1 MGMCRGL
8 FLHYCVLWGRT
19 KLWGAWVPKWT
30 ISTQLG
36 RDRYVIQLFFCCF
49 LFENMCCIRDSESDL
64 ICTGFFI
71 ISPIP
76 TDLMTI
82 IVFFLISVRPFRS
95 SRIIFLFYEVIYRKR
110 DLFLHYKCYFLVS
123 ISFSSW
129 SFCICFLVLSVHH
142 REHDVQFFL
151 NKSLITYQ
159 KNKC

>member
-1 MGMCRGL
+1 
-8 FLHYCVLWGRT
+8 
-19 KLWGAWVPKWT
+19 
-30 ISTQLG
+30 
-36 RDRYVIQLFFCCF
+36 
-49 LFENMCCIRDSESDL
+49 MCCIRDSKSDL

-123 ISFSSW
+123 ISFS
-129 SFCICFLVLSVHH
+129 F
-142 REHDVQFFL
+142 
-151 NKSLITYQ
+151 
-159 KNKC
+159 